1 MQSGSTD
8 NLALKNAD
16 GDFWD
21 WGEIK
26 TIVRS
31 GSECIIFNILRRE
44 IDDDDDFHRHDNFYG
59 KD

>member
-21 WGEIK
+21 WGGNQNNCEIWIK
-26 TIVRS
+26 MY
-31 GSECIIFNILRRE
+31 NIQYIE
-44 IDDDDDFHRHDNFYG
+44 EGN
-59 KD
+59 

>member
-8 NLALKNAD
+8 NLALKNDD

-31 GSECIIFNILRRE
+31 GSECKNIQYIE
-44 IDDDDDFHRHDNFYG
+44 EGN
-59 KD
+59 

>member
-1 MQSGSTD
+1 MLMVTFGI
-8 NLALKNAD
+8 
-16 GDFWD
+16 G
-21 WGEIK
+21 GEIK

>member
-21 WGEIK
+21 LGEF
-26 TIVRS
+26 
-31 GSECIIFNILRRE
+31 E
-44 IDDDDDFHRHDNFYG
+44 DFGHVGGFGDVGDFGDNAG
-59 KD
+59 